1 MSNRDFF
8 ASLLENEKDRFA
20 GVIAA
25 VPADKLDWRP
35 EPKARTAGELISHL
49 IAHDRDLEELAATG
63 TCNHGAE
70 TPSANLARSLES
82 YGECRDRAVSAVR
95 AASDASWEGPGRSS
109 STATWFTNSPSS
121 SSPGSSSSTP
131 SITAASSRPICGL
144 WGAQCRRSTAPRPTR
159 LKADPARG
167 DDRVLG

>member
-95 AASDASWEGPGRSS
+95 AASDASWEGPGRFLVDGHLVYELPVKQLAWILFLDAVHHRGQL
-109 STATWFTNSPSS
+109 STYLRPMGGAV
-121 SSPGSSSSTP
+121 P
-131 SITAASSRPICGL
+131 SIYGPS
-144 WGAQCRRSTAPRPTR
+144 
-159 LKADPARG
+159 ADSAKG
-167 DDRVLG
+167 